1 MVFRLSFL
9 IGGAQEIVNN
19 RYFVFKAGNIED
31 FIDKLSEIQKNRQ
44 KLVDFW
50 KTNRHLVTMQE
61 HVDELMKVYTYEE

>member
-1 MVFRLSFL
+1 M
-9 IGGAQEIVNN
+9 
-19 RYFVFKAGNIED
+19 FKAGNIED